1 MTAQEEFLQH
11 LLNVDPDH
19 VIAFATVGHPKH
31 RPGDGLA
38 TAFWDEERLR
48 QELRIPAPRELDER
62 IVFTIDV
69 PPPLGNLIP
78 SYNTIRF
85 CITTEA
91 LAQAAAAEMER
102 GIHDGIAQR
111 CLHLEEEVQ
120 RLSSPSVQAILQEV
134 ERARAKY
141 PERDLE
147 SRFQGFAQE
156 FGEALQAIVKMM
168 MKPKFERPHEFQ
180 RAREEVIQAAGQ
192 AIRMLEEAL

>member
-1 MTAQEEFLQH
+1 MTVQEEFLQN
-11 LLNVDPDH
+11 LLKTDPAIL
-19 VIAFATVGHPKH
+19 VSYATVGHPRH
-31 RPGDGLA
+31 RPGGSLA

-48 QELRIPAPRELDER
+48 QALRIPAPREQDER
-62 IVFTIDV
+62 IIFTLDV

-85 CITTEA
+85 CITMEA

-120 RLSSPSVQAILQEV
+120 RLSSPSIQAILEEI

-141 PERDLE
+141 PECDLE

-156 FGEALQAIVKMM
+156 FGEALQALVKMM
-168 MKPKFERPHEFQ
+168 MKPKFERPVELEK
-180 RAREEVIQAAGQ
+180 AREEVIQAAGQ